1 MMPCQGKLLSY
12 LTFLS
17 MKEVLERGEKSKGIL
32 SRRQHWDNSVPDTLG
47 SRSGFDKD
55 PHPTEQLA
63 KMCNRSQFKRLL
75 SNNRLDCWIEK
86 ESVTA
91 PTIYPYPVYHRLIS
105 YQYLSVSRY
114 FY

>member
-1 MMPCQGKLLSY
+1 MMPRQGKLLSY

-17 MKEVLERGEKSKGIL
+17 VKEVLERGEKSKGIL

-63 KMCNRSQFKRLL
+63 IKCNFRETVDILGEPAGKLSRSPQRSFPR
-75 SNNRLDCWIEK
+75 R
-86 ESVTA
+86 
-91 PTIYPYPVYHRLIS
+91 IS
-105 YQYLSVSRY
+105 LPR
-114 FY
+114 F

>member
-1 MMPCQGKLLSY
+1 MMPCQGKPLSY

-17 MKEVLERGEKSKGIL
+17 VKEVLERGEKSKGIL

-63 KMCNRSQFKRLL
+63 ILCSSVELLTFQQGMLYSPTKR
-75 SNNRLDCWIEK
+75 R
-86 ESVTA
+86 
-91 PTIYPYPVYHRLIS
+91 
-105 YQYLSVSRY
+105 
-114 FY
+114 

>member
-17 MKEVLERGEKSKGIL
+17 VKEVLERGEKSKGIL

-63 KMCNRSQFKRLL
+63 IKCNSRSSENELVNK
-75 SNNRLDCWIEK
+75 
-86 ESVTA
+86 SV
-91 PTIYPYPVYHRLIS
+91 Y
-105 YQYLSVSRY
+105 
-114 FY
+114 

>member
-1 MMPCQGKLLSY
+1 MPRQGKLLSY

-17 MKEVLERGEKSKGIL
+17 VKEVLERGEKSKGIL

-63 KMCNRSQFKRLL
+63 ILVYGIGGPPTF
-75 SNNRLDCWIEK
+75 SNQ
-86 ESVTA
+86 SF
-91 PTIYPYPVYHRLIS
+91 
-105 YQYLSVSRY
+105 LSVNSIPPEVLE
-114 FY
+114 

>member
-1 MMPCQGKLLSY
+1 MTPRQGKLLSY

-55 PHPTEQLA
+55 SHPTEQLA
-63 KMCNRSQFKRLL
+63 ISCNEVKDSSFLAV
-75 SNNRLDCWIEK
+75 SNTLGNC
-86 ESVTA
+86 
-91 PTIYPYPVYHRLIS
+91 
-105 YQYLSVSRY
+105 
-114 FY
+114 

>member
-17 MKEVLERGEKSKGIL
+17 VKGVLERGEKSKGIL

-55 PHPTEQLA
+55 PHPTEQSA
-63 KMCNRSQFKRLL
+63 IKCNSD
-75 SNNRLDCWIEK
+75 NANRFAL
-86 ESVTA
+86 
-91 PTIYPYPVYHRLIS
+91 
-105 YQYLSVSRY
+105 
-114 FY
+114 

>member
-1 MMPCQGKLLSY
+1 MMPRQGKLPSY

-17 MKEVLERGEKSKGIL
+17 VKEVLERGEKSKGIL

-63 KMCNRSQFKRLL
+63 KKCNR
-75 SNNRLDCWIEK
+75 EK
-86 ESVTA
+86 VGILVGHS
-91 PTIYPYPVYHRLIS
+91 
-105 YQYLSVSRY
+105 
-114 FY
+114 